1 MNRNLNGNNGNGKHD
16 QNNKQDARILLAERS
31 TTQQTKTDFK
41 SYQLEQ
47 PYSVNLRQSPIW
59 SRGIMITLM
68 TLAGLGITWA
78 NIAKIEQVIPAA
90 GQLKP
95 EAAVKKVQAPV
106 SGIVKQVYIKDG
118 QKVKSGDLL
127 LVFDTEANKV
137 ELASLTKIR
146 DAIIEE
152 SQMYRALIN
161 SNSLVAADN
170 IVFLRGNLKPE
181 TASLLKSRAALINE
195 INFLQTQIGNTTTA
209 NLNNEEQQRLKIA
222 KTELASRTAS
232 TNLEVE
238 QIKKQL
244 SQNKI
249 KINDTKVNL
258 KIEQQI
264 LVKLENLVKNGA
276 IGQLQYLQQQ
286 QKVQSLKAQIL
297 QSEEEQKRLEY
308 GTQKPREE
316 LNITIAVTSKN
327 ILDKIVTNKQNIAVI
342 DSQLSKILLEND
354 KKISEIDSRIA
365 QTKLNVKYQELRA
378 PVAGTVFDL
387 KASNSG
393 FVANPSEEILK
404 IVPNEN
410 LIAEVFVTNKDIG
423 FVREG
428 MKVDVRIDSF
438 PFSEFGDIKGELIQV
453 ASDALP
459 PDQNHQFYRFPAKIS
474 LNRQNLDARGKNIS
488 LQSGMSITAN
498 IKVREERTVMSLFTE
513 LFTNQLESLEQ
524 VR

>member
-1 MNRNLNGNNGNGKHD
+1 MNGNNRNSKHH
-16 QNNKQDARILLAERS
+16 QRILLAEHS
-31 TTQQTKTDFK
+31 TPKQSKTDFK
-41 SYQLEQ
+41 SYKLQQ
-47 PYSVNLRQSPIW
+47 NQSVILRQSPIW
-59 SRGIMITLM
+59 SRAIMITLM
-68 TLAGLGITWA
+68 ALAGFGITWA

-95 EAAVKKVQAPV
+95 EAAVKKVQSPAN
-106 SGIVKQVYIKDG
+106 GIVKQVYIKDG

-137 ELASLTKIR
+137 EIASLNKIR
-146 DAIIEE
+146 DAIIQE

-161 SNSLVAADN
+161 SNSLVAADMA
-170 IVFLRGNLKPE
+170 FLRGNLKPE

-195 INFLQTQIGNTTTA
+195 MNFLQTQIGNTTTA
-209 NLNNEEQQRLKIA
+209 NLNNEEQQRLQIA
-222 KTELASRTAS
+222 KTELVSRTAS
-232 TNLEVE
+232 ANLEVE

-244 SQNKI
+244 SQNEI
-249 KINDTKVNL
+249 KINDTKANL
-258 KIEQQI
+258 TIEQQI
-264 LVKLENLVKNGA
+264 LAKLDNLVKNGA
-276 IGQLQYLQQQ
+276 IAQLQYLQQQ

-297 QSEEEQKRLEY
+297 QLEEEQKRLEY
-308 GTQKPREE
+308 GTQQPQQE
-316 LNITIAVTSKN
+316 LNTTVAVTNKN
-327 ILDKIVTNKQNIAVI
+327 ILDKIVVNKQSIAEI
-342 DSQLSKILLEND
+342 DSQLSKIILEND
-354 KKISEIDSRIA
+354 KKIAEIDSRIA

-387 KASNSG
+387 KAGNPG
-393 FVANPSEEILK
+393 FVATPSEEILK

-513 LFTNQLESLEQ
+513 LFTNQVESLEQ

>member
-1 MNRNLNGNNGNGKHD
+1 MNGNNGNGKHS
-16 QNNKQDARILLAERS
+16 QTNKQDARILLAERS
-31 TTQQTKTDFK
+31 TTKQSKTDFK
-41 SYQLEQ
+41 SYKLQQ
-47 PYSVNLRQSPIW
+47 NHSVTLRQSPIW
-59 SRGIMITLM
+59 SRAIMITLM
-68 TLAGLGITWA
+68 ALAGFGITWA

-137 ELASLTKIR
+137 EIASLNKIR
-146 DAIIEE
+146 DAIIQE
-152 SQMYRALIN
+152 SQMYGTLIN
-161 SNSLVAADN
+161 SNSLVAADM
-170 IVFLRGNLKPE
+170 VFLRNLKPE

-209 NLNNEEQQRLKIA
+209 NLNNEEQQRLQIA

-232 TNLEVE
+232 ANLEVE

-244 SQNKI
+244 SQNEI
-249 KINDTKVNL
+249 KINDTKANL
-258 KIEQQI
+258 TIEQQI
-264 LVKLENLVKNGA
+264 LVKLDNLVKNGA
-276 IGQLQYLQQQ
+276 IAQLQYLQQQ

-297 QSEEEQKRLEY
+297 QLEEEQKRLEY

-316 LNITIAVTSKN
+316 LNTTVAITSKN
-327 ILDKIVTNKQNIAVI
+327 ILDKIVTNKQNIAEI

-387 KASNSG
+387 KAGNPG
-393 FVANPSEEILK
+393 FVATPSEEILK

-410 LIAEVFVTNKDIG
+410 LIAEVFVTNQDIG

-453 ASDALP
+453 GSDALP

-474 LNRQNLDARGKNIS
+474 LNRQHLNARGKDIS

-513 LFTNQLESLEQ
+513 LFTNQVESLEQ

>member
-1 MNRNLNGNNGNGKHD
+1 MNGHNKHH
-16 QNNKQDARILLAERS
+16 QRTLLAEHS
-31 TTQQTKTDFK
+31 TPKQSKTDFK
-41 SYQLEQ
+41 SYKLEQ
-47 PYSVNLRQSPIW
+47 THSVTLRQSPIW

-68 TLAGLGITWA
+68 ALAGFGITWA

-106 SGIVKQVYIKDG
+106 SGIVKKVYIKDG

-137 ELASLTKIR
+137 EIASLNKIR
-146 DAIIEE
+146 DAIIQE

-161 SNSLVAADN
+161 SNSLVAADM
-170 IVFLRGNLKPE
+170 VFLRNLKPE

-209 NLNNEEQQRLKIA
+209 NLNNEEQQRLQIA

-232 TNLEVE
+232 ANLEVE

-244 SQNKI
+244 SQNEI
-249 KINDTKVNL
+249 KINDTKANL
-258 KIEQQI
+258 TIEQQI
-264 LVKLENLVKNGA
+264 LAKLDNLVKNGA
-276 IGQLQYLQQQ
+276 IAQLQYLQQQ

-297 QSEEEQKRLEY
+297 QLEEEQKRLEY
-308 GTQKPREE
+308 GTQQPREE
-316 LNITIAVTSKN
+316 LNTTVAVTSKN
-327 ILDKIVTNKQNIAVI
+327 ILDKIVTNKQNIAEI

-387 KASNSG
+387 QAGNPG

-453 ASDALP
+453 GSDALP
-459 PDQNHQFYRFPAKIS
+459 PEQNHQFYRFPAKIS
-474 LNRQNLDARGKNIS
+474 LNSQHLDARGKDIS

-513 LFTNQLESLEQ
+513 LFTNQVESLEQ